1 MYREEITKVSS
12 VTEQMLIHA
21 QEFNTRLDATEQL
34 MQDVRQEVNSRLI
47 ELVDKVDYLEYLIK
61 SRKANE

>member
-1 MYREEITKVSS
+1 MSS

>member
-1 MYREEITKVSS
+1 MSS

-61 SRKANE
+61 SRKANELV

>member
-1 MYREEITKVSS
+1 M

-34 MQDVRQEVNSRLI
+34 IVDMRQEVLTRLI
-47 ELVDKVDYLEYLIK
+47 ELLDKVELIEFMIK
-61 SRKANE
+61 DRSLND

>member
-1 MYREEITKVSS
+1 VSS